1 MPGGAA
7 GLTDHLQA
15 SALLLSQLVGGGG
28 EEEEDG
34 GSSGGDGCSGLAS
47 PVVCGGGRW
56 EEVMLVPLPPVCS
69 GLGPLENS
77 QSMTQRV
84 AESSR
89 ASLHSTDTDRPP
101 ASHHKLSHLIITFF
115 LRAHIITSHTRSLS
129 PGLKHLVFP
138 VFPALFSLSV
148 LAPCLSIKIVYRM
161 CYVGQSN
168 LPGK

>member
-1 MPGGAA
+1 MVVA
-7 GLTDHLQA
+7 GLVSTLTCCGRWWP
-15 SALLLSQLVGGGG
+15 VGGGDVG
-28 EEEEDG
+28 PG
-34 GSSGGDGCSGLAS
+34 RTQRHHWSS
-47 PVVCGGGRW
+47 
-56 EEVMLVPLPPVCS
+56 
-69 GLGPLENS
+69 S